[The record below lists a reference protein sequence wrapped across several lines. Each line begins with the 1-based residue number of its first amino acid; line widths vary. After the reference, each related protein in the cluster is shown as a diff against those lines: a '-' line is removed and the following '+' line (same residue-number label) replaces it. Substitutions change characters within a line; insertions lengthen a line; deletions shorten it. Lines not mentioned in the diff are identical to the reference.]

1 MYVLEKRTSVLP
13 FFVAVT
19 DVRSGYGLRT
29 NLSVSIDDI
38 FCGGQCKKTHR
49 TSCVKFLRA
58 DTDLRTETKFKSIG
72 ESGGCVDIYAG
83 CVDFIEEL
91 LRVGI
96 TFGDDRFRV
105 TGIVAVD
112 MGDCLLHGIYGLH
125 GDDIVQVLF
134 PPVFFGCSD
143 CVRNQFADLLIAAD
157 LHVFFL

>member
-19 DVRSGYGLRT
+19 DVRSGYVYGR

-72 ESGGCVDIYAG
+72 ELVDALTYTQAASTHRG
-83 CVDFIEEL
+83 TSA
-91 LRVGI
+91 RWYN
-96 TFGDDRFRV
+96 FR
-105 TGIVAVD
+105 
-112 MGDCLLHGIYGLH
+112 
-125 GDDIVQVLF
+125 
-134 PPVFFGCSD
+134 
-143 CVRNQFADLLIAAD
+143 
-157 LHVFFL
+157 

>member
-72 ESGGCVDIYAG
+72 ESGGGFSWYFVP
-83 CVDFIEEL
+83 
-91 LRVGI
+91 
-96 TFGDDRFRV
+96 
-105 TGIVAVD
+105 AV
-112 MGDCLLHGIYGLH
+112 
-125 GDDIVQVLF
+125 
-134 PPVFFGCSD
+134 
-143 CVRNQFADLLIAAD
+143 
-157 LHVFFL
+157 

>member
-1 MYVLEKRTSVLP
+1 M
-13 FFVAVT
+13 
-19 DVRSGYGLRT
+19 
-29 NLSVSIDDI
+29 
-38 FCGGQCKKTHR
+38 
-49 TSCVKFLRA
+49 KFLRA

-112 MGDCLLHGIYGLH
+112 MAIASSTEST
-125 GDDIVQVLF
+125 
-134 PPVFFGCSD
+134 VFMEMT
-143 CVRNQFADLLIAAD
+143 
-157 LHVFFL
+157 